1 MAQVEAIEKF
11 QGEFLRHSTYEA
23 PSSTGYS
30 SIYWSLDHHALAR
43 DKEGDYWRLVTSDEL
58 NSIIDKINSAFTK
71 ITDVCA
77 KQEAKMARTEG
88 LATKFTQ
95 LREVL
100 APVLQLDG
108 KLANYSTATDAK
120 LKKLTSDIQELREGS
135 LEQLKRELD
144 TSLTA
149 NLTAKLADSQAMMD
163 AKFAELQLDAKFA
176 DVKGEQEA
184 KLQQLKSEVDTK
196 LNDMLQ
202 VDTKLADHQAT
213 MVAKLTDLK
222 VEQEAKLQ
230 QHRSELEKQIT
241 DMQLDTKLA
250 DHHATIGAK
259 VDEVKEKTISD
270 LQLDAKLA
278 NLSSAQEEKL
288 QQFKS
293 ELDSKIA
300 SIQKEEK
307 LQQFKSELDSKIA
320 SMQKES
326 VVTARAITTDES
338 KYQGNTNDAKFAV
351 LEAVHEEQFQQLK
364 MHLEARITNLQE
376 EIDNRRSLF
385 CFGRSEP

>member
-1 MAQVEAIEKF
+1 
-11 QGEFLRHSTYEA
+11 
-23 PSSTGYS
+23 
-30 SIYWSLDHHALAR
+30 
-43 DKEGDYWRLVTSDEL
+43 
-58 NSIIDKINSAFTK
+58 
-71 ITDVCA
+71 
-77 KQEAKMARTEG
+77 MARTEG

-300 SIQKEEK
+300 S
-307 LQQFKSELDSKIA
+307 
-320 SMQKES
+320 MQKES